1 MLKEWSKIVINK
13 AKNRI
18 DTETG
23 RRKRETKEIIKKL
36 GGRSQSVEIITK
48 GSKNA
53 ITSREWVETNSYWII
68 RKVKDSGSWRQ
79 RKN

>member
-53 ITSREWVETNSYWII
+53 ITSRE
-68 RKVKDSGSWRQ
+68 
-79 RKN
+79 